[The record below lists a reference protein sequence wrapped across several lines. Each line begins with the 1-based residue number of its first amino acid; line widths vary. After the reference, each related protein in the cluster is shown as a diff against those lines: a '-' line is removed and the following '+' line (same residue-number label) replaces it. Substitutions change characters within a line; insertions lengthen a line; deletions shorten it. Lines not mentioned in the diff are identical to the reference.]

1 MNRFN
6 KSLAATFLPAAMLFT
21 GTAQPRVLGGWSATR
36 KLPPRNRPGGSTP
49 PRPA

>member
-21 GTAQPRVLGGWSATR
+21 VTAQPRVLGGWSAIQEQS
-36 KLPPRNRPGGSTP
+36 LSNGS
-49 PRPA
+49 A